1 MTLRSYVNM
10 ARQGQFGTHIIL
22 FYYIDT
28 SVLLENIPDG
38 LSVLTF
44 FRSFSGVKTAIMP

>member
-22 FYYIDT
+22 LYEDGKYTGRIIRLD
-28 SVLLENIPDG
+28 VL
-38 LSVLTF
+38 
-44 FRSFSGVKTAIMP
+44 SFSGVKTAIMP